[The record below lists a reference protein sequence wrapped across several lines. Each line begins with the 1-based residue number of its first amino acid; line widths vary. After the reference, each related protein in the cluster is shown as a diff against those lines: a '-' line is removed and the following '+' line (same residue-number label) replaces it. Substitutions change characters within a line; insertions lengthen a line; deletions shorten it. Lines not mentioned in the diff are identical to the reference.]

1 MKTQREKKPYE
12 TDEAKWEA
20 LTRRD
25 KAADGRFYYAVKT
38 TGVYCRPSCPSRLPL
53 RKNVD
58 FFDTPRAAEA
68 AGWRSCKRCRP
79 TGPSLQQAYA
89 ATVEKACRII
99 EMADEAPSLEVLAQ
113 AVAMSPH
120 HFHRVFKAIT
130 GVTPKAYAV
139 AHRAKQVREQLPKA
153 ASVTE
158 AIYGAGFNS
167 NSRFYSKSIDT
178 LGMTPTQFRKGGA
191 NNAIR
196 FAVAECSLGSVLVA
210 ASEKGVCAVLMGDD
224 PAVLVRDLQDRFPKA
239 HLVGGDDRFNKTV
252 SRVIACIEA
261 PRTGFDL
268 PLDVRG
274 TAFQQKVWQALRQ
287 IPEGKTVSYSDIAE
301 RIGLPKA
308 VRAVAQA
315 CGANALAVVIPC
327 HRVLRNDGALSGY
340 RWGIDRK
347 KALLLKEAA

>member
-1 MKTQREKKPYE
+1 MINRLKEHPYK
-12 TDEAKWEA
+12 TDEDKWEA
-20 LTRRD
+20 LNRRD
-25 KAADGRFYYAVKT
+25 PAADGRFYYSVKT

-53 RKNVD
+53 RKNVG
-58 FFDTPRAAEA
+58 FFDTAKAAEA
-68 AGWRSCKRCRP
+68 VGWRACKRCRP
-79 TGPSLQQAYA
+79 TGPSLQEAYA
-89 ATVEKACRII
+89 VTVEKACRII
-99 EMADEAPSLEVLAQ
+99 EKADEAPSLDTLAK

-120 HFHRVFKAIT
+120 HFHRIFKTIT
-130 GVTPKAYAV
+130 GVTPKGYAN
-139 AHRAKQVREQLPKA
+139 AHRAKQVREKLPKA

-167 NSRFYSKSIDT
+167 NSRFYSKSTDT

-191 NNAIR
+191 DKAIR

-210 ASEKGVCAVLMGDD
+210 ASEKGVCAVLMGHD
-224 PAVLVRDLQDRFPKA
+224 PVLLVRDLQDRFPKA
-239 HLVGGDDRFNKTV
+239 DLVGGEKEFEKTV
-252 SRVIACIEA
+252 SRVISYIES
-261 PRTGFDL
+261 PGTGFDL

-274 TAFQQKVWQALRQ
+274 TAFQQKVWSALRQ
-287 IPEGKTVSYSDIAE
+287 IPVGKTVSYSDIAE
-301 RIGLPKA
+301 RIGAPKA

-315 CGANALAVVIPC
+315 CGANSLAVVIPC

>member
-1 MKTQREKKPYE
+1 MEKQHYK
-12 TDEAKWEA
+12 TDEAKWAA
-20 LTRRD
+20 LNRRD
-25 KAADGRFYYAVKT
+25 KAADGQFYYAVKT
-38 TGVYCRPSCPSRLPL
+38 TGVFCRPSCPSRLPL

-58 FFDTPRAAEA
+58 FFETVQAAED
-68 AGWRSCKRCRP
+68 AGWRACKRCRP
-79 TGPSLQQAYA
+79 NGPSLQEAYA

-99 EMADEAPSLEVLAQ
+99 ENADEAPSLDALAK

-130 GVTPKAYAV
+130 GVTPKGYAN
-139 AHRAKQVREQLPKA
+139 AHRAKQVREKLPKA

-167 NSRFYSKSIDT
+167 NSRFYSKSNDT

-191 NNAIR
+191 NNVIR

-210 ASEKGVCAVLMGDD
+210 ASEKGVCAVLMGND
-224 PAVLVRDLQDRFPKA
+224 PVILVRDLQDRFPKA
-239 HLVGGDDRFNKTV
+239 DLIGGDSQFEKTV
-252 SRVIACIEA
+252 SRMIAFIEA

-274 TAFQQKVWQALRQ
+274 TAFQQKVWKALRQ
-287 IPEGKTVSYSDIAE
+287 IPVGKTASYSDIAKK
-301 RIGLPKA
+301 IGAPKA

-315 CGANALAVVIPC
+315 CGANSLAVVVPC

-340 RWGIDRK
+340 RWGVDRK